1 MSGAVFVE
9 LANMIAYDIR
19 RGALRAGD
27 RLPSQRSFAARMRVN
42 RSTVVAAFDELTAQG
57 WIVSRGAA
65 GTFVADEI
73 PDRSPERAALKRASR
88 AVGAVGL
95 AAKPGF
101 DVRTIAVAPWPGG
114 ARDAKFRVS
123 IGVPDPRLVPVDAL
137 ARAYRRALRGQHRA
151 ALEYSDARGS
161 ERLRAAV
168 AAMLRHARGIPCGPE
183 HVLITNGSQMALELC
198 ARVLVEP
205 APRDADSRREAPG
218 LGNSIAIE
226 ELGYR
231 QAWRAFEEAGARL
244 VGVPVDAAG
253 LVVDELPAGL
263 RAIYVTPHHQY
274 PTTVLM
280 SPARRM
286 ALLAHARK
294 ARVAILEDDYDHEFH
309 FDGRPVAPLA
319 ADDAGGN
326 VIYIG
331 TLSKVL
337 APGLRLGFVAAP
349 ERVIERLGQL
359 RAVTD
364 RQGDQ
369 IVEHAVAELIEDGEL
384 ARHTR
389 RSRAIYGERR
399 AALLRTLERE
409 LPGVLDFALPP
420 GGITVWARAA
430 DGIHVERWKQ
440 RAAEQGVALATG
452 RDFDREGRALPYVR
466 LAFARYTEAEMAEA
480 VRRLAKAL
488 KAAR

>member
-9 LANMIAYDIR
+9 LANGIADDIR
-19 RGALRAGD
+19 RGVLRAGD
-27 RLPSQRSFAARMRVN
+27 RLPSQRALAERMNLN
-42 RSTVVAAFDELTAQG
+42 RNTVVAAFDELAAQG

-73 PDRSPERAALKRASR
+73 PDRRPERAAPRRAGR
-88 AVGAVGL
+88 ATPETGL
-95 AAKPGF
+95 PSTPGF
-101 DVRTIAVAPWPGG
+101 DLRTIAVAPWPGG

-123 IGVPDPRLVPVDAL
+123 IGVPDPRLVPIDVL
-137 ARAYRRALRGQHRA
+137 ARAYRRALRERRRT
-151 ALEYSDARGS
+151 ALEYTDPRGS
-161 ERLRAAV
+161 QRLREAI
-168 AAMLRHARGIPCGPE
+168 AAMLRESRSIPCGPE

-198 ARVLVEP
+198 GRVL
-205 APRDADSRREAPG
+205 ADPGSRVRFG
-218 LGNSIAIE
+218 VE

-231 QAWRAFEEAGARL
+231 QAWRAFEEAGARI

-253 LVVDELPAGL
+253 LVVDALPAEL

-280 SPARRM
+280 SPARRL
-286 ALLAHARK
+286 ALLAHARAK
-294 ARVAILEDDYDHEFH
+294 RVAILEDDYDHEFH

-319 ADDAGGN
+319 ADDRGGN

-369 IVEHAVAELIEDGEL
+369 IVEHAVADLIEEGDL

-399 AALLRTLERE
+399 AALLRTLGRE
-409 LPGVLDFALPP
+409 LPGVLDIALPP

-430 DGIHVERWKQ
+430 DGIQVERWKQ
-440 RAAEQGVALATG
+440 RAAEQGVAMATG
-452 RDFDREGRALPYVR
+452 RDFDREGRALPFVR

-488 KAAR
+488 RATR

>member
-1 MSGAVFVE
+1 
-9 LANMIAYDIR
+9 
-19 RGALRAGD
+19 
-27 RLPSQRSFAARMRVN
+27 
-42 RSTVVAAFDELTAQG
+42 VVAAFDELTAQG

-73 PDRSPERAALKRASR
+73 PERRPTTKRAA
-88 AVGAVGL
+88 GEL
-95 AAKPGF
+95 AGKPGF
-101 DVRTIAVAPWPGG
+101 DLRTIAVAPWPGG
-114 ARDAKFRVS
+114 ARDARFRVS
-123 IGVPDPRLVPVDAL
+123 IGVPDPRLVPVDVL
-137 ARAYRRALRGQHRA
+137 ARAYRRALRERRRM
-151 ALEYSDARGS
+151 ALEYADPRGS
-161 ERLRAAV
+161 ERLRNAV
-168 AAMLRHARGIPCGPE
+168 AAMLRQARGIPCGPE

-198 ARVLVEP
+198 ARVLV
-205 APRDADSRREAPG
+205 DPG
-218 LGNSIAIE
+218 THGTIAVE
-226 ELGYR
+226 HLGYR

-244 VGVPVDAAG
+244 VGVPVDGAG
-253 LVVDELPAGL
+253 LVVEELPPGL

-280 SPARRM
+280 SPARRL
-286 ALLAHARK
+286 ALLAYARA
-294 ARVAILEDDYDHEFH
+294 ARVAVLEDDYDHEFH

-319 ADDAGGN
+319 ADDPGGN
-326 VIYIG
+326 VIYVG

-399 AALLRTLERE
+399 TALLATLARE
-409 LPGVLDFALPP
+409 LPGVLDIALPP

-430 DGIHVERWKQ
+430 DHVNVERWKQ

-452 RDFDREGRALPYVR
+452 RDFDREGRALPFVR

-488 KAAR
+488 RASR

>member
-1 MSGAVFVE
+1 MTERRHKGALFVE
-9 LANMIAYDIR
+9 LANAIVHDIR
-19 RGALRAGD
+19 RGVLRAGD
-27 RLPSQRSFAARMRVN
+27 RLPSQRSIAERMSVN
-42 RSTVVAAFDELTAQG
+42 RNTVVAAFDELTAQG

-73 PDRSPERAALKRASR
+73 PDRRPDRAAQSRASR
-88 AVGAVGL
+88 AVHAVTVP
-95 AAKPGF
+95 ARPGF
-101 DVRTIAVAPWPGG
+101 DLRTIAVAPWPGG

-137 ARAYRRALRGQHRA
+137 ARAYRRALRERRRT
-151 ALEYSDARGS
+151 ALEYTDPRGS
-161 ERLRAAV
+161 QRLRDAV

-198 ARVLVEP
+198 ARVLIGPGGE
-205 APRDADSRREAPG
+205 RDEAG
-218 LGNSIAIE
+218 AETDTIAIE
-226 ELGYR
+226 GLGYR

-244 VGVPVDAAG
+244 HAVPVDAAG
-253 LVVDELPAGL
+253 LVVEQLPAAL

-280 SPARRM
+280 SPARRL
-286 ALLAHARK
+286 ALLARAR
-294 ARVAILEDDYDHEFH
+294 AHRIAVLEDDYDHEFH

-319 ADDAGGN
+319 ADDPGGN

-349 ERVIERLGQL
+349 ERMIDRLGEL

-389 RSRAIYGERR
+389 RSRSIYGERR
-399 AALLRTLERE
+399 AALMATLDRE
-409 LPGVLDFALPP
+409 LPGVLDITLPP
-420 GGITVWARAA
+420 GGITVWARAE
-430 DGIHVERWKQ
+430 GVNVERWKQ

-452 RDFDREGRALPYVR
+452 RDFDHEGRALPFVR
-466 LAFARYTEAEMAEA
+466 LAFARYTQGEMADA
-480 VRRLAKAL
+480 IRRLAKAL
-488 KAAR
+488 RGSR

>member
-1 MSGAVFVE
+1 MRDGVVFVE
-9 LANMIAYDIR
+9 LTNMIAHDIR

-27 RLPSQRSFAARMRVN
+27 RLPSQRAFATRMRVN
-42 RSTVVAAFDELTAQG
+42 RNTVVAAFDELTAQG

-73 PDRSPERAALKRASR
+73 PDRRVSRRAAD
-88 AVGAVGL
+88 GI

-101 DVRTIAVAPWPGG
+101 DVRAIAVAPWPGG

-123 IGVPDPRLVPVDAL
+123 IGVPDPRLVPVEVL

-151 ALEYSDARGS
+151 ALEYSDPRGS
-161 ERLRAAV
+161 ERLRKAIS
-168 AAMLRHARGIPCGPE
+168 AMLRHQRGIACGPE
-183 HVLITNGSQMALELC
+183 HVLITNGSQMALELS
-198 ARVLVEP
+198 ARVLIEP
-205 APRDADSRREAPG
+205 GTHGA
-218 LGNSIAIE
+218 IAVE

-244 VGVPVDAAG
+244 VGVPVDGAG
-253 LVVDELPAGL
+253 LVVEKLAGAVDARSAAL

-280 SPARRM
+280 SPARRL
-286 ALLAHARK
+286 ALLAHAR
-294 ARVAILEDDYDHEFH
+294 AHRVAVLEDDYDHEFH

-399 AALLRTLERE
+399 AALLATLARE
-409 LPGVLDFALPP
+409 LPGVLEIVLPP
-420 GGITVWARAA
+420 GGITVWARVA
-430 DGIHVERWKQ
+430 DGIQVERWKQ

-452 RDFDREGRALPYVR
+452 RDFDREGRTLPYVR

-488 KAAR
+488 R